1 MPNYLSKV
9 NIDGVEAQIKDEAAQ
24 HLILNL
30 QNDLRTEKT
39 DRENADNALQEKISK
54 IVQGKIIDVTNV
66 QKNLN
71 LESCTGDGN
80 TDDITPLQN
89 IVNFASNNG
98 YVVYL
103 PCMVRISTPL
113 IITKSVTIIG
123 CGSYNQNLDE
133 SNDFKKALSG
143 LKCDTNGIE
152 IRGRVFNVFLSN
164 FCIWGSWKP
173 SSSDVTIGLDVDR
186 LRSSYLNSIDILFFH
201 TGMKLQ
207 PKTSQVSD
215 DNIMFTTFERIGII
229 RTNTSMKLDGNTTDS
244 LVSNVCH
251 CTFIG
256 LYLDFYGGGII
267 LNNCDNNAFY
277 DTNTYQRGS
286 STTWSLVLNDNARS
300 NYFYH
305 FQGRVTNN
313 TKLFNAIYDL
323 DCENGQKTPYDQKFP
338 SELCFT
344 TSDGVRFERGFAIFT
359 KNSPGSVW
367 EGFSLTGGLKLTQS
381 YDGTTGEIGKLYSG
395 SGNYDPGNWIPF
407 YNGVHK

>member
-1 MPNYLSKV
+1 MQ
-9 NIDGVEAQIKDEAAQ
+9 D
-24 HLILNL
+24 
-30 QNDLRTEKT
+30 
-39 DRENADNALQEKISK
+39 KISK

-71 LESCTGDGN
+71 LKNCAGDDT
-80 TDDITPLQN
+80 TDDIVPLQR
-89 IVNFASNNG
+89 IVDFASNNG

-103 PCMVRISTPL
+103 PCMIRISTPL

-123 CGSYNQNLDE
+123 CGSYNQNLDD

-164 FCIWGSWKP
+164 FCIWGSWTT
-173 SSSDVTIGLDVDR
+173 SSSVDSIGLNVDR
-186 LRSSYLNSIDILFFH
+186 LRSSYLNSIDVLFFG
-201 TGMKLQ
+201 TGIKLQ

-215 DNIMFTTFERIGII
+215 DNIMFNTFERIGII
-229 RTNTSMKLDGNTTDS
+229 RTNISMILDGNTTGS

-256 LYLDFYGGGII
+256 LYLDFYGEGIR
-267 LNNCDNNAFY
+267 LNDCDNNGFY
-277 DTNTYQRGS
+277 DTMTYQRNS
-286 STTWSLVLNDNARS
+286 STTWSLVLNPNAKS

-313 TKLFNAIYDL
+313 TKLFNAIYDF
-323 DCENGQKTPYDQKFP
+323 DCENGQKVPYDQKFP

-344 TSDGVRFERGFAIFT
+344 TSDGVRYERGFAIFT
-359 KNSPGSVW
+359 KNSPGSIWV
-367 EGFSLTGGLKLTQS
+367 GFALNGGLKLTEP
-381 YDGTTGEIGKLYSG
+381 YNGTTGEIGKLYNGSG
-395 SGNYDPGNWIPF
+395 SYDPNNWIPF